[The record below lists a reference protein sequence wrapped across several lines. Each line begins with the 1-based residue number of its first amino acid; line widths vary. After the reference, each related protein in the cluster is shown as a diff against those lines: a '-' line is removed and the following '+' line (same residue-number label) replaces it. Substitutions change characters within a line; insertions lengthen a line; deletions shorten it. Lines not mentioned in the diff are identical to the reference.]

1 MNDEVTYHRPVLR
14 LGEGAASPELLFVG
28 QAGDLPVHLRGT
40 LHRHTH
46 YELMLLLWGGASF
59 FCDFQLY
66 PLQAPALAFV
76 APGQLHAWSGDWA
89 AFELIVASF
98 TPALFAVYGQDSR
111 WLEQLPFYG
120 LRARPVL
127 PIGAGDAALFET
139 LFTTLL
145 ARFRSYGPAATRL
158 QALYVSTLLGEAQLR
173 YATEQ
178 APASRSAAQRLT
190 ETLRQ
195 AVEQHY
201 HERWQVRDYAEL
213 LGVTPNHLVKAVR
226 QTTGSTPGELAAE
239 RLALEAKRQ
248 LAHTE
253 ESIALIAERLAF
265 ATPAQ
270 FIRWF
275 KRSAGVPPGQFRT
288 LFQARRTGERAPSNE
303 RSRSDD
309 A

>member
-1 MNDEVTYHRPVLR
+1 MNDGVTYHRPVLP

-28 QAGDLPVHLRGT
+28 QAGDLPLQLRGA

-46 YELMLLLWGGASF
+46 YELMLLLRGEARF
-59 FCDFQLY
+59 FCDFELY
-66 PLQAPALAFV
+66 ALQAPALTFV
-76 APGQLHAWSGDWA
+76 APGQLHAWSGDWN

-98 TPALFAVYGQDSR
+98 TPALFAVLGHDPR

-120 LRARPVL
+120 VRARPVL
-127 PIGAGDAALFET
+127 SVAADNEALFET

-145 ARFRSYGPAATRL
+145 ARFRSLGPAATRL
-158 QALYVSTLLGEAQLR
+158 QSLYVSTLLVEAQLR
-173 YATEQ
+173 YAEGQ
-178 APASRSAAQRLT
+178 ALAGVSAAQRLT
-190 ETLRQ
+190 QALRQ
-195 AVEQHY
+195 ALEQHY
-201 HERWQVRDYAEL
+201 HERWQIKAYAEL

-248 LAHTE
+248 LAHTDE
-253 ESIALIAERLAF
+253 PVALIAERLAF

-275 KRSAGVPPGQFRT
+275 KRTAGVPPGQFRT
-288 LFQARRTGERAPSNE
+288 LFQARHTGERASHE
-303 RSRSDD
+303 RSNNDD
-309 A
+309 ER